1 MRNALHLWMPVVF
14 CALLLVAQVLVLTAR
29 HEYPIALTFGS
40 AAAASAPARTATPAM
55 ADVGPSA
62 AVARITAMVAGI
74 DSADDS
80 NDGVSSSSS
89 SSSSK
94 MPSARKESMRKA
106 ESGLRVAEATARR
119 CKIEDASASDQ
130 HAVCAR
136 AFQTAFDKLTGGK
149 WSPANSKGG
158 TAVHDHGASN
168 WQSWISQDRD
178 MVSPAIEA
186 TYLPGYLGYR
196 YESFLYPLLEVIL

>member
-1 MRNALHLWMPVVF
+1 MKPSWSSLATP
-14 CALLLVAQVLVLTAR
+14 
-29 HEYPIALTFGS
+29 PS
-40 AAAASAPARTATPAM
+40 ASA
-55 ADVGPSA
+55 
-62 AVARITAMVAGI
+62 VALRAEAGCHCENGI
-74 DSADDS
+74 LS
-80 NDGVSSSSS
+80 G
-89 SSSSK
+89 
-94 MPSARKESMRKA
+94 RKEQTAS
-106 ESGLRVAEATARR
+106 SLRVAEAAARR